1 MDRTASDADIE
12 NRQVQGT
19 SLYEVSEVGRKQKE
33 RSCMGEQIIL
43 EGAVLDGKLADL
55 TQNFTG
61 MKDKLN
67 FLKEEEDKL
76 SAIWQGTAKE
86 TWELVFL
93 EEIEKLEVDLKKSIQ
108 GLAVLKEQALKLKKE
123 EQEILALIAALPG

>member
-1 MDRTASDADIE
+1 
-12 NRQVQGT
+12 
-19 SLYEVSEVGRKQKE
+19 
-33 RSCMGEQIIL
+33 MGEQIIL